1 METLKCF
8 KMLYREHPKVFA
20 YSRNYRNEQIIVICN
35 FTSDKTEVPQ
45 MNGLTEKNIL
55 LSNYE
60 NLMTDKNVLYLR
72 PYEAIIFQTQE
83 V

>member
-1 METLKCF
+1 
-8 KMLYREHPKVFA
+8 
-20 YSRNYRNEQIIVICN
+20 
-35 FTSDKTEVPQ
+35 

-72 PYEAIIFQTQE
+72 PYEAIIFQTQG